1 LRALDATAAAT
12 AASAAKT
19 VVLEPGAPLDLS
31 AAESFTVWIDAY
43 GGAPGATGYQAEVT
57 LWSGTVSRSAA
68 LTTMKT
74 DQWNKLSVDVGGWAQ
89 RNSITKIEVGFHA
102 LGTDA
107 TWAPHFQIDDVGY
120 FD

>member
-1 LRALDATAAAT
+1 
-12 AASAAKT
+12 
-19 VVLEPGAPLDLS
+19 
-31 AAESFTVWIDAY
+31 
-43 GGAPGATGYQAEVT
+43 VT